1 MTLKNRAITA
11 AGKIRNRCRS
21 GRWDQPTSGLAPGF
35 AQANMVMLDRRYAFD
50 FLLFCQRNPKPCP
63 ILEVLEPGQREPR
76 RTAPGADITRDLPR
90 YRVWVKGRADRET
103 TDIRPFF
110 NADLVTFL
118 LGCSFSFEEALIQAG
133 VPVRNIEENKNVSM
147 YTTNRECDP
156 AGSFT
161 SRLVVTMRP
170 IPDPL
175 VARAVQI
182 TSRYASVHGAPIH
195 IGDPRVLGIKN
206 LGRPDFGDP
215 VTLKKGETPV
225 FWACGVT
232 STLAALSAKPELCIT
247 HAPGHMFL
255 TDVPNETLAVI

>member
-1 MTLKNRAITA
+1 MVRSTA
-11 AGKIRNRCRS
+11 GPRGPEAVRRQCRTGK
-21 GRWDQPTSGLAPGF
+21 WDKPTSGLAPGF
-35 AQANMVMLDRRYAFD
+35 AQANMVILDRRFAFD

-63 ILEVLEPGQREPR
+63 ILEVLEAGQEEPR

-90 YRVWVKGRADRET
+90 YRIWVDGQPEREV
-103 TDIRPFF
+103 TDIRAYF

-133 VPVRNIEENKNVSM
+133 VPVRNIEEGKNVSM
-147 YTTNRECDP
+147 YTTNRACDP
-156 AGSFT
+156 AGPFS

-175 VARAVQI
+175 VPRAVQI

-195 IGDPRVLGIKN
+195 IGHPRVLGIKN
-206 LGRPDFGDP
+206 LDRPDFGDP
-215 VTLKKGETPV
+215 VTMKKGETPV

-232 STLAALSAKPELCIT
+232 STLAALSARPELCIT
-247 HAPGHMFL
+247 HAPGHMFI